1 MARRKGTLLD
11 VQPGSYDVF
20 HEEPEGN
27 DTYTYTVET
36 RPDPLVRQEIL
47 DANKRQYNDYGDKLS
62 LGKMGEWHHAARIP
76 KDIWDAWLRET
87 NGEVAKD
94 PKILAAKLNDPDNK
108 FLKTAPTNL

>member
-1 MARRKGTLLD
+1 LADKKLFD
-11 VQPGSYDVF
+11 VAPFRHTEWID
-20 HEEPEGN
+20 EPDNTISITTHQDAE
-27 DTYTYTVET
+27 
-36 RPDPLVRQEIL
+36 PIL
-47 DANKRQYNDYGDKLS
+47 NQNKIEYNGYGDKLS
-62 LGKMGEWHHAARIP
+62 LGKRGDWHHAARIP

>member
-1 MARRKGTLLD
+1 
-11 VQPGSYDVF
+11 
-20 HEEPEGN
+20 
-27 DTYTYTVET
+27 
-36 RPDPLVRQEIL
+36 
-47 DANKRQYNDYGDKLS
+47 
-62 LGKMGEWHHAARIP
+62 MGEWHHAARIP